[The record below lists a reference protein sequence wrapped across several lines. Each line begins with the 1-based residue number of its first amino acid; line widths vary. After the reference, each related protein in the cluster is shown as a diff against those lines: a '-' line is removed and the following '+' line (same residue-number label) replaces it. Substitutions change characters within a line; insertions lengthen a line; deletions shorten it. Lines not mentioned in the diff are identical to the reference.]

1 LPVALPTADGCFQE
15 QRCEIGDCGAV
26 SHRQPSRVLVADG
39 HPLIGRLLKRSLQDA
54 GYQVA
59 IETTAERVAATA
71 IRERAQLAIVDADIE
86 PSERFDVLRALREL
100 RHERAIAIIVLC
112 ADHAPAVRQRAL
124 ELGADAFLTK
134 PWDPDKL
141 LELADRLIGRP
152 YPDGPSSRQRI
163 APTLPAA

>member
-1 LPVALPTADGCFQE
+1 
-15 QRCEIGDCGAV
+15 V
-26 SHRQPSRVLVADG
+26 SHRQPSRVLIADG

-59 IETTAERVAATA
+59 IETTAERVATTAT
-71 IRERAQLAIVDADIE
+71 RERARLAIVDADIE
-86 PSERFDVLRALREL
+86 PSKRFDVLRALREL

-152 YPDGPSSRQRI
+152 YPDGPNRPLS
-163 APTLPAA
+163 APRLPAA